1 MDRSEL
7 ESLKNELKQIYDQSI
22 SVVNQDGFLDKNQVP
37 SGKNVYNIETTL
49 MFIDIRSST
58 VLTDAIGRKNMVK
71 IYKMYTMLCKKAIN
85 ERNGIILQI
94 VGDGIL
100 CAFTNDSTGNS
111 GQRAVAAAITT
122 NTYIAESMN
131 PLLNSDWEIS
141 CGIGIR
147 TGHVYV
153 TRLTTDNGSEVAYP
167 SDITNYASKFCNE
180 ASKNQIILDSKTYE
194 HLSKQYKTFCKAH
207 NSLLENTY
215 IIKGA
220 TWTIE

>member
-7 ESLKNELKQIYDQSI
+7 ESLKNELKQIYDKSI
-22 SVVNQDGFLDKNQVP
+22 SVTNQDGFLAKSQVP
-37 SGKNVYNIETTL
+37 SGKNVYNIETTI
-49 MFIDIRSST
+49 MFTDIRSST
-58 VLTDAIGRKNMVK
+58 VLTDIIGRKNMVK
-71 IYKMYTMLCKKAIN
+71 IYKMYTKLCKKAIN

-111 GQRAVAAAITT
+111 GQRAVDAAITI

-131 PLLNSDWEIS
+131 PLLEPNWKIN

-167 SDITNYASKFCNE
+167 SDITNYASKFCNLAE
-180 ASKNQIILDSKTYE
+180 KDQIIIDSKTYE
-194 HLSKQYKTFCKAH
+194 HLSSNYKTYCERY
-207 NSLLENTY
+207 NTLLQDTY
-215 IIKGA
+215 IIKEA
-220 TWTIE
+220 TWEIN

>member
-7 ESLKNELKQIYDQSI
+7 ESLKNELKQIYDKSI
-22 SVVNQDGFLDKNQVP
+22 SVINQDGFLAKNQVP
-37 SGKNVYNIETTL
+37 SGRNVYNIETTI

-58 VLTDAIGRKNMVK
+58 VLTDTIGRKNMVK
-71 IYKMYTMLCKKAIN
+71 IYKMYTKLCKKAIN

-111 GQRAVAAAITT
+111 GQRAVAAAITI
-122 NTYIAESMN
+122 NTYISESMN
-131 PLLNSDWEIS
+131 PLLEPNWKIN

-153 TRLTTDNGSEVAYP
+153 TRLSTDNGSEVAYP
-167 SDITNYASKFCNE
+167 SDITNYASKFCNIAE
-180 ASKNQIILDSKTYE
+180 KGQIILDSKTYE
-194 HLSKQYKTFCKAH
+194 HLSTQYKTLCVRY
-207 NSLLENTY
+207 NTSLQDTY
-215 IIKGA
+215 IIKEV
-220 TWTIE
+220 TWQIN

>member
-1 MDRSEL
+1 MNRSEL
-7 ESLKNELKQIYDQSI
+7 DSLKNELKQIYDRRI
-22 SVVNQDGFLDKNQVP
+22 EVKNQTGFLDQNQIP
-37 SGKNVYNIETTL
+37 SGKKVYNIETSL

-58 VLTDAIGRKNMVK
+58 ILTDAIGRKNMVK
-71 IYKMYTMLCKKAIN
+71 IYQMYTKLCKKAIN
-85 ERNGIILQI
+85 DNNGIILQI

-111 GQRAVAAAITT
+111 GQRAVDAAITI

-131 PLLNSDWEIS
+131 PLLDSDWEIS

-167 SDITNYASKFCNE
+167 SDITNYASKFCGL
-180 ASKNQIILDSKTYE
+180 AQKNQVIIDAKTHE
-194 HLSKQYKTFCKAH
+194 HLDRKYKGYCEPYP
-207 NSLLENTY
+207 SSMQNTY
-215 IIKGA
+215 IIKEA
-220 TWTIE
+220 TWEIQ

>member
-7 ESLKNELKQIYDQSI
+7 DSLKNELKQIYDQSI
-22 SVVNQDGFLDKNQVP
+22 SVINQDGFLAKSQVP
-37 SGKNVYNIETTL
+37 SGKKVYNIETTI

-71 IYKMYTMLCKKAIN
+71 IYKMYTNLSKKAVN
-85 ERNGIILQI
+85 EHNGIILQI

-111 GQRAVAAAITT
+111 GQRAVDAAITI

-167 SDITNYASKFCNE
+167 SDITNYASKFCNL
-180 ASKNQIILDSKTYE
+180 AKKDQIILDAKTHE
-194 HLSKQYKTFCKAH
+194 HLSNHFKTYCESY
-207 NSLLENTY
+207 NSSLGNTY
-215 IIKGA
+215 IIKEA